1 MSTFQ
6 IVKWPLIRKLTD
18 NLRICTH
25 NIVSYT
31 TVFNLIC
38 GRILVTYAILPADV
52 SFSRIRFTFCLCVS
66 AYAGYGRLFTIRKYE
81 PFFMFKTHICNRPNF
96 SIFMENR
103 DKKNFFLSLFL
114 FVKSGCACV
123 ENSRG
128 AVKNVQFIA
137 DGPTTQPTPRAQDSF
152 IRFKNLIH
160 NTTRTIVSVTQ

>member
-38 GRILVTYAILPADV
+38 GRILVTYAILHADI
-52 SFSRIRFTFCLCVS
+52 SFSRIRFMFCLCVS

-81 PFFMFKTHICNRPNF
+81 PFLCLKRIYATVQ
-96 SIFMENR
+96 IFQYSWKIEIKR
-103 DKKNFFLSLFL
+103 TFFSLFL

-128 AVKNVQFIA
+128 AVKNVQFIV
-137 DGPTTQPTPRAQDSF
+137 DGPTT
-152 IRFKNLIH
+152 L
-160 NTTRTIVSVTQ
+160 